1 MRRFPSSPRSGW
13 RGFFPLAAVLAG
25 LILIASVVGLVVG
38 LRSDS
43 GPGEQ
48 EAAAPAHAKEAD
60 FGSEKERDAGAR
72 PVAGEHEG
80 EAVAASG
87 EGSERV
93 SAAAELAAQNAY
105 PKGYATARAALKSRA
120 ATLALPQSLTTSDFR
135 PQVSDTAVR
144 AQAGTPWNP
153 VGPVGVTP
161 SPGGSP
167 QAPVVAG
174 RVNALVVDPQCGTA
188 GNGCRMWM
196 GASGG
201 GVWRTPD
208 ATVAD
213 PQWTFVSGD
222 IPSNVIGSLAL
233 DPNDAAGNT
242 IYAGTGD
249 PNGGVAEAG
258 VGLYKSTDGGD
269 HWSLVTG
276 SRAFAMDRSIASIA
290 ILPGNPNAIYMGT
303 GNGTFGNGVVRGGAS
318 PPPNGAALGIY
329 VSTNGGGDFSGVPT
343 PSTSDNPESQMGSV
357 MQLEFDPTDSSI
369 LYASVTGYGIIRF
382 ASGTTTRIY
391 APQNQADT
399 ESREAFTLIDNGG
412 DVHMYVLE
420 GGSAY
425 ASPPGQIRRTLD
437 AQATTPAWTLLTD
450 GDVTSNLYGT
460 SSLCGEQ
467 CWYDMSIAGTF
478 DSGHDVVWAGGSMA
492 YGELLGDFGE
502 PPLVGL
508 SNGRAVVRSANAEAG
523 AGSVEW
529 TDMTVGKNTGLV
541 GSHPDQHAIA
551 LNPSNPDQAFLG
563 SDGGL
568 VRTDGGFSDMSSD
581 CASRP
586 IAELSNPDH
595 VALTARCQQLLS
607 SVPTEVTGINSG
619 LSTMEVVGVASTAAN
634 PGVVIAGFQDNGTAI
649 NGGGATW
656 GGVMGGDGGPPAFD
670 LSGADVAYQQMY
682 GGSLFVSY
690 TPTTPGSYRMINW
703 PMTVSGEQSSFYA
716 PVLTD
721 PVTEGTVFAGWRHVW
736 RSTDRG
742 GDWATLPT
750 TGGDFE
756 PMGPRLTDPALG
768 GRYGGYVS
776 AMARTTGD
784 TTTMWA
790 ATSPGRV
797 FVSKNAT
804 DPAASVTFT
813 RIDDD
818 STAIPT
824 RFPSAIEVDPTDVNH
839 AWVSYAGYNAST
851 PTTPGHLFEVRFN
864 PATGTSTWADR
875 SYDLGDV
882 PLRDMT
888 YDPLLGD
895 IYASGDWGI
904 LRLPGGATSWM
915 DAGSALPQVAT
926 YNLSIQPD
934 ARVLYAGTHG
944 RGVYTLTL
952 PDPAPGPAP
961 PAPMPAAPASTPGAT
976 ALPTLSARV
985 LLPPGRRVTAGA
997 NGTFVI
1003 QMAATS
1009 QSGTGTI
1016 TLNGALQPTSGRP
1029 TSTRLAQVKYRF
1041 TRNHATRVSVRLP
1054 AGSRRAVGRAGRMN
1068 VTAKVVMQSAVGEAA
1083 STTARMVLVASPR
1096 LRANSR

>member
-1 MRRFPSSPRSGW
+1 MRRFPSSPRSGR
-13 RGFFPLAAVLAG
+13 RGFFPLVAVLAG

-72 PVAGEHEG
+72 PVAGEHAG

-105 PKGYATARAALKSRA
+105 PKAYATARAGLKSRA
-120 ATLALPQSLTTSDFR
+120 ATLALPQRLTTSDFR
-135 PQVSDTAVR
+135 AQVSDTAVR
-144 AQAGTPWNP
+144 AQAGTPWNL
-153 VGPVGVTP
+153 VGPVGVSAGAIGYPT
-161 SPGGSP
+161 
-167 QAPVVAG
+167 APVVSG
-174 RVNALVVDPQCGTA
+174 RVTALVVDPQCGVS
-188 GNGCRMWM
+188 GHGCRMWM
-196 GASGG
+196 GAAGG

-213 PQWTFVSGD
+213 PQWAPVSGD
-222 IPSNVIGSLAL
+222 IPSSAIGSLAL
-233 DPNDAAGNT
+233 DPNDTTGNT
-242 IYAGTGD
+242 IYAGTGE
-249 PNGGVAEAG
+249 PNGSDSQAG
-258 VGLYKSTDGGD
+258 VGLYKSTDAGD
-269 HWSLVTG
+269 NWSLVSG
-276 SRAFAMDRSIASIA
+276 SRAYAMGRSIGSIA
-290 ILPGNPNAIYMGT
+290 ISPVNPDVVIMGT
-303 GNGTFGNGVVRGGAS
+303 GSGKQGGGVVSGGDET
-318 PPPNGAALGIY
+318 PPNGPAVGVYA
-329 VSTNGGGDFSGVPT
+329 STNGGGAFSRIYAPPV
-343 PSTSDNPESQMGSV
+343 DDGSLQSGNIV
-357 MQLEFDPTDSSI
+357 QLAFDPSPIASSS
-369 LYASVTGYGIIRF
+369 LYASVMGYGVM
-382 ASGTTTRIY
+382 ALGNSGWRRVY
-391 APQNQADT
+391 EPVDPDP
-399 ESREAFTLIDNGG
+399 ESRQAFTLIDHSGT
-412 DVHMYVLE
+412 VHMYVLD
-420 GGSAY
+420 GGS
-425 ASPPGQIRRTLD
+425 PQHGVVKRTLNVQQV
-437 AQATTPAWTLLTD
+437 APGPVWAPLTNST
-450 GDVTSNLYGT
+450 VTSNLYGT
-460 SSLCGEQ
+460 SALCGGQ
-467 CWYDMSIAGTF
+467 CSYNVSIAGAI
-478 DSGHDVVWAGGSMA
+478 SAGHDVVWVGGLMA
-492 YGELLGDFGE
+492 YDELVGSGDTTKS
-502 PPLVGL
+502 GL
-508 SNGRAVVRSANAEAG
+508 SNGRAVVRSDNAEAV
-523 AGSVEW
+523 AASVEW
-529 TDMTVGKNTGLV
+529 TDMTVGATTGIMV

-568 VRTDGGFSDMSSD
+568 VRTDGGFSNMSSE
-581 CASRP
+581 CAARAP
-586 IAELSNPDH
+586 INADPD
-595 VALTARCQQLLS
+595 LLARCQQLLS
-607 SVPTEVTGINSG
+607 SVPARVTGINSG
-619 LSTMEVVGVASTAAN
+619 LSTLQVVGVANSAAS
-634 PGVVIAGFQDNGTAI
+634 PGVLLAGFQDNGTAI

-656 GGVMGGDGGPPAFD
+656 TGVAGGDGGQPAFD
-670 LSGADVAYQQMY
+670 LSGADVAYQQY
-682 GGSLFVSY
+682 PHGGLYVSY
-690 TPTTPGSYRMINW
+690 SPTTPSSWRAIYGPMAGSLEGR
-703 PMTVSGEQSSFYA
+703 PFYSA
-716 PVLTD
+716 LLTD
-721 PVTEGTVFAGWRHVW
+721 PVTEGTVFSGWQHVW

-742 GDWATLPT
+742 GNWDDLPQ

-756 PMGPRLTDPALG
+756 PMGPDLTDPALG
-768 GRYGGYVS
+768 GTSGGAIS
-776 AMARTTGD
+776 ALARTTGD

-790 ATSPGRV
+790 ATSMGRV

-804 DPAASVTFT
+804 APAASVTFT
-813 RIDDD
+813 RIDVD
-818 STAIPT
+818 SPIIPI
-824 RFPSAIEVDPTDVNH
+824 RFPSAIEIDPTDVNH
-839 AWVSYAGYNAST
+839 AWVSYAGYNANT

-895 IYASGDWGI
+895 IYASGDWGV

-944 RGVYTLTL
+944 RGVYTLAL

-961 PAPMPAAPASTPGAT
+961 PAPMPDAIPASTSATAT

-985 LLPPGRRVTAGA
+985 LLPRGGRVTAGA

-1029 TSTRLAQVKYRF
+1029 TSTRLARVKYRF

-1054 AGSRRAVGRAGRMN
+1054 AGSRRVVGRAGRMN
-1068 VTAKVVMQSAVGEAA
+1068 VTAKEVMQSAVGEAA

>member
-1 MRRFPSSPRSGW
+1 MPRFPSSPRSGW
-13 RGFFPLAAVLAG
+13 RGFSPLVAVLAG

-80 EAVAASG
+80 EPAAESE

-105 PKGYATARAALKSRA
+105 PKAYATARAALKSRA
-120 ATLALPQSLTTSDFR
+120 ATLALPQSLTISDFR

-153 VGPVGVTP
+153 VGPVGVI
-161 SPGGSP
+161 PGAIGYP
-167 QAPVVAG
+167 TAPVASG
-174 RVNALVVDPQCGTA
+174 RVTALVVDPQCGVS
-188 GNGCRMWM
+188 GQGCRMWM
-196 GASGG
+196 GAAGG

-213 PQWTFVSGD
+213 PQWAPVSGD
-222 IPSNVIGSLAL
+222 IPSTAIGSLAL
-233 DPNDAAGNT
+233 DPNDTTGNT
-242 IYAGTGD
+242 IYAGTGE
-249 PNGGVAEAG
+249 PNGSDSEAG
-258 VGLYKSTDGGD
+258 VGLYKSTDAGD
-269 HWSLVTG
+269 NWSLVSG
-276 SRAFAMDRSIASIA
+276 SRAYAMGRSIGSIA
-290 ILPGNPNAIYMGT
+290 ISPVNPDVVIMGT
-303 GNGTFGNGVVRGGAS
+303 GSGKQGGGVVSGGDET
-318 PPPNGAALGIY
+318 PPNGPAVGVYA
-329 VSTNGGGDFSGVPT
+329 STNGGGAFSRIYAPPLDDG
-343 PSTSDNPESQMGSV
+343 SSQSGNIV
-357 MQLEFDPTDSSI
+357 QLAFDPSPIASSS
-369 LYASVTGYGIIRF
+369 LYASVMGYGVM
-382 ASGTTTRIY
+382 ALGNSGWRRVY
-391 APQNQADT
+391 EPVDPDP
-399 ESREAFTLIDNGG
+399 ESRQAFTLIDHSGT
-412 DVHMYVLE
+412 VHMYVLD
-420 GGSAY
+420 GGS
-425 ASPPGQIRRTLD
+425 PQHGVVKRTLD
-437 AQATTPAWTLLTD
+437 VQQVAPGPVWTPLTNST
-450 GDVTSNLYGT
+450 VTSNLYGT
-460 SSLCGEQ
+460 SALCGGQ
-467 CWYDMSIAGTF
+467 CSYNVSIAGAI
-478 DSGHDVVWAGGSMA
+478 SAGHDVVWVGGLMA
-492 YGELLGDFGE
+492 YDELVGSGEAKS
-502 PPLVGL
+502 GL
-508 SNGRAVVRSANAEAG
+508 SNGRAVVRSDNAEAA
-523 AGSVEW
+523 AGSVKW
-529 TDMTVGKNTGLV
+529 TDMTVGATTGIMV

-551 LNPSNPDQAFLG
+551 LNPLNPDQAFLG

-568 VRTDGGFSDMSSD
+568 VRTDGGFSNMSSE
-581 CASRP
+581 CASRAP
-586 IAELSNPDH
+586 INADPD
-595 VALTARCQQLLS
+595 LLARCQQLLS
-607 SVPTEVTGINSG
+607 SVPARVTGINSG
-619 LSTMEVVGVASTAAN
+619 LSTLQVVGVANSAAS
-634 PGVVIAGFQDNGTAI
+634 PGVLMAGFQDNGTAI

-656 GGVMGGDGGPPAFD
+656 TGVAGGDGGQPAFD
-670 LSGADVAYQQMY
+670 LSGADIAYQQY
-682 GGSLFVSY
+682 YSGSLYVSY
-690 TPTTPGSYRMINW
+690 SPSTPGSWLPISG
-703 PMTVSGEQSSFYA
+703 PMERSGERSPFYA
-716 PVLTD
+716 ALLTD
-721 PVTEGTVFAGWRHVW
+721 PVTEGTVFAGWQSVW

-742 GDWATLPT
+742 GNRDDLPR
-750 TGGDFE
+750 TGGDFA
-756 PMGPRLTDPALG
+756 PMGPKLTDLALG
-768 GRYGGYVS
+768 DRDGGAIS
-776 AMARTTGD
+776 TLARTTGD
-784 TTTMWA
+784 TTTLWA
-790 ATSPGRV
+790 ATSMGRV

-804 DPAASVTFT
+804 APAASVTFT

-818 STAIPT
+818 STASPT
-824 RFPSAIEVDPTDVNH
+824 RFPSAIEVDPADVNH
-839 AWVSYAGYNAST
+839 AWVSYAGYNANT

-895 IYASGDWGI
+895 IYASGDWGV

-926 YNLSIQPD
+926 YNLSIEPE

-944 RGVYTLTL
+944 RGVYTLAL

-1003 QMAATS
+1003 RLAATS

-1029 TSTRLAQVKYRF
+1029 TSTRLAKVKYRF

-1054 AGSRRAVGRAGRMN
+1054 AGSRRVVGRAGRMN
-1068 VTAKVVMQSAVGEAA
+1068 VTAKVVMRSTVGEAA
-1083 STTARMVLVASPR
+1083 STTARMLLVASPR